1 MEKAYAMYL
10 RKSRKDAARESVEET
25 LARHEQRLLKLAQQQ
40 GLVIGTVYREVVSGD
55 SIAARPEMQRLLQAV
70 QRGQYQ
76 GVLVVELERLARGDT
91 KDQGVVAEAFQC
103 SGTRIVTPAKT
114 YDPDNEFDEEYF
126 EFGLFMSRREYKTIK
141 RRMQAGVRQ
150 SVGAGNYLPPCAP
163 FGYDIL
169 RRGRRDRTLVPNG
182 DAPVVRLIFQWYA
195 AGCSCPEIARRL
207 TALGCRTATG
217 CAQWPPTSVAKILH
231 NDVYLGR
238 VHYGTYRQ
246 RKEFDEATCQF
257 RPRAR
262 KAPPEEILT
271 APGKHP
277 ALISEDLWQQA
288 AARHRAAPVPGGQTL
303 RDPLAGLLRCAV
315 CGAALQYKTARRA
328 AHVDRWF
335 SHRSPNAC
343 RCAGVKASALLGA
356 LAAAIEAQCPAL
368 LFPAPPP
375 EAGQRQ
381 LARQLAARQQ
391 ALRAQQAEVFTRFEQ
406 HIYTP
411 AEFAQRREAVTAAL
425 ETIGQTLAE
434 LEPTPTVPLPRA
446 QLRTVLQDPTS
457 NAGALRQFFTAILAQ
472 VRYARPSRDA
482 PFTLELEF
490 LA

>member
-10 RKSRKDAARESVEET
+10 RKSRKDAAGESVEET
-25 LARHEQRLLKLAQQQ
+25 LARHEQRLLQLAQQQ

-163 FGYDIL
+163 FGYDIFC
-169 RRGRRDRTLVPNG
+169 RGRRDRTLVPNG

-217 CAQWPPTSVAKILH
+217 RTRWPPTSVAKILH

-246 RKEFDEATCQF
+246 RKEFDEAACQF
-257 RPRAR
+257 RLRAR
-262 KAPPEEILT
+262 AQYYAAQRGVDFSQGQVFGPHGQQLVVANAAGQGYDDARSRQLT
-271 APGKHP
+271 QDTVTANLQVRALGYKPYIAPGLSSAAISVLRTLRGENHDGTLALGGAYFGCSLRSTRLGVEPVYQALHP
-277 ALISEDLWQQA
+277 ALQA
-288 AARHRAAPVPGGQTL
+288 RLAPVL
-303 RDPLAGLLRCAV
+303 
-315 CGAALQYKTARRA
+315 
-328 AHVDRWF
+328 
-335 SHRSPNAC
+335 
-343 RCAGVKASALLGA
+343 
-356 LAAAIEAQCPAL
+356 
-368 LFPAPPP
+368 
-375 EAGQRQ
+375 
-381 LARQLAARQQ
+381 Q
-391 ALRAQQAEVFTRFEQ
+391 ALR
-406 HIYTP
+406 
-411 AEFAQRREAVTAAL
+411 EFDYDE
-425 ETIGQTLAE
+425 
-434 LEPTPTVPLPRA
+434 
-446 QLRTVLQDPTS
+446 
-457 NAGALRQFFTAILAQ
+457 
-472 VRYARPSRDA
+472 
-482 PFTLELEF
+482 
-490 LA
+490 

>member
-1 MEKAYAMYL
+1 MP
-10 RKSRKDAARESVEET
+10 
-25 LARHEQRLLKLAQQQ
+25 H
-40 GLVIGTVYREVVSGD
+40 LVTTFS
-55 SIAARPEMQRLLQAV
+55 
-70 QRGQYQ
+70 
-76 GVLVVELERLARGDT
+76 
-91 KDQGVVAEAFQC
+91 
-103 SGTRIVTPAKT
+103 
-114 YDPDNEFDEEYF
+114 
-126 EFGLFMSRREYKTIK
+126 
-141 RRMQAGVRQ
+141 
-150 SVGAGNYLPPCAP
+150 
-163 FGYDIL
+163 

-217 CAQWPPTSVAKILH
+217 RTRWPPTSVAKILH

-246 RKEFDEATCQF
+246 RKEFDEAIGQF

-328 AHVDRWF
+328 ERVDRWF

-375 EAGQRQ
+375 DAGQRQ

-406 HIYTP
+406 RIYTP

-425 ETIGQTLAE
+425 EAIDQTLAE

-446 QLRTVLQDPTS
+446 QLRTLLQDPTS

>member
-10 RKSRKDAARESVEET
+10 RKSRKDAAEASIEET
-25 LARHEQRLLKLAQQQ
+25 LARHEARLRQLAQER
-40 GLVIGTVYREVVSGD
+40 GLAIGAVYREVVSGD

-70 QRGQYQ
+70 RRGLFQ

-91 KDQGVVAEAFQC
+91 KDQGAVAEAFQC
-103 SGTRIVTPAKT
+103 SGTCIVTPAKT

-163 FGYDIL
+163 FGYDIFC
-169 RRGRRDRTLVPNG
+169 RGRRDRTLVPNG

-217 CAQWPPTSVAKILH
+217 RAQWPPTSVAKILH

-238 VHYGTYRQ
+238 VHYGAYRQ
-246 RKEFDEATCQF
+246 RKEFDEATGQF

-262 KAPPEEILT
+262 KAPPEEVLT

-288 AARHRAAPVPGGQTL
+288 AARHGAAPVPGGQTL

-315 CGAALQYKTARRA
+315 CGTALQYKTARRA
-328 AHVDRWF
+328 GRVDRWF
-335 SHRSPNAC
+335 SHRSPNPC

-356 LAAAIEAQCPAL
+356 LAAALGDQCPAFL
-368 LFPAPPP
+368 SPAPQPP
-375 EAGQRQ
+375 DGARKQ
-381 LARQLAARQQ
+381 LARQLAARRQ
-391 ALRAQQAEVFTRFEQ
+391 ALQAQQAEVFARFEER
-406 HIYTP
+406 IYTP
-411 AEFAQRREAVTAAL
+411 AEFAQRRAAVAAAL
-425 ETIGQTLAE
+425 EAVSQALND
-434 LEPTPTVPLPRA
+434 LEPPPAAPVPRA
-446 QLRTVLQDPTS
+446 QLLAALQDPALD
-457 NAGALRQFFTAILAQ
+457 AGALRQFFVAILSQ
-472 VRYARPSRDA
+472 IRYARPSRDA

-490 LA
+490 L